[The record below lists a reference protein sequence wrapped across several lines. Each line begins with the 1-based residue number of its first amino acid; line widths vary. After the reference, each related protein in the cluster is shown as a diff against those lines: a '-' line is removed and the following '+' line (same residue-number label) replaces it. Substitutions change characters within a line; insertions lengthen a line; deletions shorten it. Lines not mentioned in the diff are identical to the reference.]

1 MKFHTTRWIEM
12 KHSSEQ
18 IAAYKE
24 LKMVSGHLSR
34 QELKTIVGH
43 IKANQLEV
51 ANKILNKWMRR

>member
-1 MKFHTTRWIEM
+1 M